1 MFACESCHFVC
12 AKRGDWSRHLQTKKH
27 LKPALRCA
35 CGQVFQQRAA
45 CVAHQQQ
52 CGYDKNA
59 LILQMLDEN
68 KELRA
73 LLLEQQEQLKVQQRQ
88 MSELAPKINVT
99 NKFNLNV
106 FLNEKCKDAINWD
119 EFMSTLSVQIE
130 GENSLTTGLAKII
143 CDGIQDLGIHKR
155 PIHCLDSRR
164 KKLCIKNE
172 DAWEH
177 DSDKIQTTLHQSAIT
192 LQSKYIKELKEWE
205 LLHPNW
211 LENEAETEAFTALAQ
226 RVTDEIDE
234 PYYTACILRS
244 ASIPKED

>member
-1 MFACESCHFVC
+1 MFACEGCKFAC
-12 AKRGDWSRHLQTKKH
+12 AKRGDWSRHILTKKH
-27 LKPALRCA
+27 LKPTMRCV
-35 CGQVFQQRAA
+35 CGQLFQQRSAF
-45 CVAHQQQ
+45 VAHQEK

-73 LLLEQQEQLKVQQRQ
+73 LLLDQQEQLKMQQQ
-88 MSELAPKINVT
+88 HMSEIIPKISVT

-119 EFMSTLSVQIE
+119 EFMSSLSVQLQ
-130 GENSLTTGLAKII
+130 GENSLTTGIAKII

-155 PIHCLDSRR
+155 PIHCLDNKR

-177 DSDKIQTTLHQSAIT
+177 DTDKIQTTLHQSAIT
-192 LQSKYIKELKEWE
+192 LQSKYIKELREWE

-211 LENEAETEAFTALAQ
+211 LDSESETDAFTKLAQ

-244 ASIPKED
+244 ASIPKEE